1 MADALG
7 AARIAGR
14 FDRALMARMADG
26 LAAAIAVSLPWS
38 TSATG
43 ILVAAWLIVAL
54 PTLDL
59 GALRRTVLCPAG
71 GLPVLLWLAAVVGML
86 WADVSLAE
94 RLGGLGSF
102 HKLLVLPLLLAHF
115 RGSRNGHWA
124 INGFLISCTVLLLA
138 SFLHVMGVLP
148 LKRGD
153 IGVPVKDYITQSG
166 EFLICIFGLAYAA
179 CEAVRVRRFLPAVAM
194 TLLALLFLANITFV
208 TTGRTALVVLP
219 VLLLLLGLRQFGWK
233 GVLGALIAGI
243 VLGAA
248 LWASSPYLRERVGG
262 ISTEIT
268 LYETA
273 NQHTSAGQ
281 RLEFWKKSLR
291 FVADAPVFGHGTG
304 SINELFRRA
313 AVGDSGPAAIKSH
326 NPHQQTLAVAIQL
339 GLVGVLVMFA
349 MWAAH
354 AWLFRGPGL
363 VNWLG
368 LVIVVQNIVGS
379 LFNSHLFDFT
389 QGWIYVVGVGVIGGM
404 ALKDAPPSPAPPGR
418 AGA

>member
-7 AARIAGR
+7 AARIAER
-14 FDRALMARMADG
+14 FDRALMARIADG
-26 LAAAIAVSLPWS
+26 LAAAVAVSLPWS

-59 GALRRTVLCPAG
+59 ATLRRTVLTPAG
-71 GLPVLLWLAAVVGML
+71 GLPVLLWLAAAVGMV
-86 WADVSLAE
+86 WGDASLAE

-124 INGFLISCTVLLLA
+124 INGFLASCTLLLLA
-138 SFLHVMGVLP
+138 SFLHVMQVLP
-148 LKRGD
+148 LKRD
-153 IGVPVKDYITQSG
+153 IGVVVKDYITQSG

-179 CEAVRVRRFLPAVAM
+179 CESIRARRFLPAVAM
-194 TLLALLFLANITFV
+194 TLLALLFLANIAFV

-313 AVGDSGPAAIKSH
+313 AVGESGPAAIKSH

-339 GLVGVLVMFA
+339 GLVGTIIMFA

-389 QGWIYVVGVGVIGGM
+389 QGWIYVFGVGVIGGM
-404 ALKDAPPSPAPPGR
+404 ALKDAPPSPPAPSGR